1 MVTQKDELSD
11 APKRVRRPRT
21 MKEFLAREQAVHQAR
36 REAFARS
43 LAAAAT
49 EETGKDD
56 PGRFLEQSLARR
68 VSLGRGLGD

>member
-1 MVTQKDELSD
+1 MVTQKGELSD
-11 APKRVRRPRT
+11 APKRMRRPRT
-21 MKEFLAREQAVHQAR
+21 MKEFLAREQAERQAR

-43 LAAAAT
+43 LAAS

-68 VSLGRGLGD
+68 ASLGRGLGD